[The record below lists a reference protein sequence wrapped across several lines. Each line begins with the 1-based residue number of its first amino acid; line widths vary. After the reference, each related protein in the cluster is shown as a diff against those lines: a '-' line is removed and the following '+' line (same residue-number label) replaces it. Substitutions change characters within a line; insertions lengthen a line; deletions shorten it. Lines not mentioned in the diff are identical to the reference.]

1 MVAFLKNLKPESLAD
16 FARGIVA
23 SLAVIGAYRGHQYL
37 KENREEEPERESEEL
52 GELDLTPDK

>member
-1 MVAFLKNLKPESLAD
+1 MVAFLKSLKPESLAD

-37 KENREEEPERESEEL
+37 KESREEPERESEEL
-52 GELDLTPDK
+52 GELDLTPYK